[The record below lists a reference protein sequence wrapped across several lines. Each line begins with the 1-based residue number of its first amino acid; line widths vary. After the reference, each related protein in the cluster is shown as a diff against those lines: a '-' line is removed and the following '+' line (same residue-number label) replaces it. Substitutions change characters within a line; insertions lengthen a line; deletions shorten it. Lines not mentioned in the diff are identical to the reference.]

1 MKKLTT
7 MPTLAKFAQ
16 SSFAQPTRLQR
27 FSWRAIAAA
36 AFALSIFAPALRA
49 DDPAPQKTLAELRA
63 AAKSGKPQALLDL
76 ADELAYGA
84 DSTPEQKTESATWYR
99 RAAEKGNAD
108 GQHHLGLLLWNG
120 EGMAKNRVEAA
131 RWFRRAA
138 DQGQPSSQ
146 LWLGSSYEFGEGG
159 LPVDP
164 VEAAKWYRRA
174 ADQGNAEAQSSLGSL
189 YAYGSGVA
197 QDDAEAVRWFKKAA
211 DQNNAS
217 GEHSLAEM
225 YAAGRGV
232 AKDDKE
238 AVRLFI
244 RAAGK
249 DYNASMTALGEA
261 YELGRGIEKSSVCA
275 YTWYGLAAKRGF
287 AKGEEK
293 RDSLAPKLSAADRA
307 EGERLVA
314 ASGIPGEMFQHRSC
328 PGEPIT
334 IHVTNAALGD
344 VLHTF
349 ETISGLKILGI
360 DKKVADLGVALQVD
374 DIPWETALT
383 QVLGGKG
390 YAWKREGDAIRI
402 APKPKKR

>member
-1 MKKLTT
+1 

-16 SSFAQPTRLQR
+16 TSLSQSTRLQR
-27 FSWRAIAAA
+27 FSWTAIAAA

-49 DDPAPQKTLAELRA
+49 DDPAPPKTLAELRA
-63 AAKSGKPQALLDL
+63 AAKSGAPQALLDL
-76 ADELAYGA
+76 ADELSYGA
-84 DSTPEQKTESATWYR
+84 EATPESKTESALWYR
-99 RAAEKGNAD
+99 RAAEKESAE
-108 GQHHLGLLLWNG
+108 GQHQLGLMLWSG
-120 EGMAKNRVEAA
+120 DVVEKNQAEAVQ
-131 RWFRRAA
+131 WFRRAA
-138 DQGQPSSQ
+138 DQGQASSQ
-146 LWLGSSYEFGEGG
+146 FWLGSSYEFGEGG

-164 VEAAKWYRRA
+164 AEAAKWYRRA
-174 ADQGNAEAQSSLGSL
+174 ADQGNPEAQSSLGSL

-197 QDDAEAVRWFKKAA
+197 RDDAEAVLWFKKAA

-244 RAAGK
+244 RAAGN

-261 YELGRGIEKSSVCA
+261 YELGRGIEKSPVCA

-287 AKGEEK
+287 AEGEEK
-293 RDSLAPKLSAADRA
+293 RDALAPKLSAADRA

-314 ASGIPGEMFQHRSC
+314 ASGFPGDMFQHRSC

-344 VLHTF
+344 VLHMF
-349 ETISGLKILGI
+349 ETTTGLKIQGLDEKI
-360 DKKVADLGVALQVD
+360 ADLGVALQVD

-383 QVLGGKG
+383 QVLDGKG